1 MKKILN
7 QQDMR
12 ELNLNSILRLIRHCG
27 PLTRRQIEAAL
38 DLSWGAVSGAT
49 ATLLQGGYI
58 KEIKSAESAG
68 AGRTPVA
75 LIANPD
81 DHFLLGLDV
90 NRSGLCGIVTDMTG
104 RVLLHTKADP
114 AADTRDEWIAEIEM
128 LIQRLLHF
136 AGKRKVLAI
145 GIAMQGAID
154 AKNGISANFP
164 AEGWQD
170 IPLAA
175 LLREK
180 FALPVFVEHDPDC
193 ILYAASADRELRDAV
208 LLRVDKG
215 TGMAV
220 MLDGK
225 IFKRFGAFELGFT
238 AQNGCRLDD
247 SITTRGISAKS
258 GKPFAEVAA
267 AAKQGDANAL
277 ALFDRLADDLG
288 TAICNVA
295 VLFNVKNFLLC
306 GKMMAQKHL
315 FWERLSAALSPHGI
329 QADVTDVEQAAVGA
343 ALLAAER
350 HSIRFD

>member
-27 PLTRRQIEAAL
+27 PVTRRQIEAAL

-49 ATLLQGGYI
+49 ATLLQGGFI
-58 KEIKSAESAG
+58 KEIKAPEASG

-75 LIANPD
+75 LIANPN

-90 NRSGLCGIVTDMTG
+90 NRSGLRGVVTDMTG
-104 RVLLHTKADP
+104 QVLHRVKTEP
-114 AADTRDEWIAEIEM
+114 TAATRDEWIAEIEN
-128 LIQRLLHF
+128 LTQRLLDLVTGH
-136 AGKRKVLAI
+136 AVLAI
-145 GIAMQGAID
+145 GIAMQGAVD
-154 AKNGISANFP
+154 SKNGISANFP
-164 AEGWQD
+164 AAGWQD

-180 FALPVFVEHDPDC
+180 FGFPVFVEHDPDC
-193 ILYAASADRELRDAV
+193 ILYAASADRELRDAI

-225 IFKRFGAFELGFT
+225 IFQRFGAFELGFT
-238 AQNGCRLDD
+238 TQNGRRLDD
-247 SITTRGISAKS
+247 SITTRGIAQAAGSPFSAV
-258 GKPFAEVAA
+258 ACAA
-267 AAKQGDANAL
+267 AQGNEGAV
-277 ALFDRLADDLG
+277 ALFDRLAADLG
-288 TAICNVA
+288 TAICNVSA
-295 VLFNVKNFLLC
+295 LFHVKEFLLC
-306 GKMMAQKHL
+306 GDMMSHRHL
-315 FWERLSAALSPHGI
+315 FWERLGAALSPHGI

-350 HSIRFD
+350 HIIRFD

>member
-49 ATLLQGGYI
+49 ATLLQGGFI
-58 KEIKSAESAG
+58 KEIKAPEASG

-75 LIANPD
+75 LIANPN

-90 NRSGLCGIVTDMTG
+90 NRSGLRGVVTDMTG
-104 RVLLHTKADP
+104 QVLHRVKTEP
-114 AADTRDEWIAEIEM
+114 TAATRDEWIAEIEN
-128 LIQRLLHF
+128 LTQRLLDF
-136 AGKRKVLAI
+136 VADRTVLAI
-145 GIAMQGAID
+145 GIAMQGAVD
-154 AKNGISANFP
+154 SKNGISANFP
-164 AEGWQD
+164 AVGWQD

-175 LLREK
+175 LLRKK
-180 FALPVFVEHDPDC
+180 FGFPVFVEHDPDC

-215 TGMAV
+215 TGMAL
-220 MLDGK
+220 MLDGR

-238 AQNGCRLDD
+238 TQNGRLLDE
-247 SITTRGISAKS
+247 SITTRGI
-258 GKPFAEVAA
+258 AA
-267 AAKQGDANAL
+267 AAGTSFAEAAAAAEAGDAKAT

-295 VLFNVKNFLLC
+295 ALFNVKDFLLC
-306 GKMMAQKHL
+306 GNMMTRKHL
-315 FWERLSAALSPHGI
+315 FWQRLCNVLAPHEI

-350 HSIRFD
+350 HSIRFE